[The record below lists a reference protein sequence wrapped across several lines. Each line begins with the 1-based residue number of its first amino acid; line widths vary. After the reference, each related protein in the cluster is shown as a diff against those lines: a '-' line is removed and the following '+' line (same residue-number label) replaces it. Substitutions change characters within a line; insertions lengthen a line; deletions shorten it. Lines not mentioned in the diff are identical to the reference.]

1 MGKRR
6 EISLGL
12 EIKCINYVE
21 MAYSGTGAYYSTN
34 GTGYN
39 NQEEL
44 SPLTQA
50 KINADRACDRLHLY
64 RPPYGNKP
72 EKIAACEAARKKV
85 EELSVTSKGGRRNR
99 RRSTRKP
106 RKAKKTR
113 KVRKSR
119 RV

>member
-1 MGKRR
+1 
-6 EISLGL
+6 
-12 EIKCINYVE
+12 
-21 MAYSGTGAYYSTN
+21 MAYQGTGSYYGN

-50 KINADRACDRLHLY
+50 KINANRACDSLYLY

-85 EELSVTSKGGRRNR
+85 EELSVTSKGGRRSR
-99 RRSTRKP
+99 RRTTRKP
-106 RKAKKTR
+106 RKAKNTR
-113 KVRKSR
+113 SARRFHKSR